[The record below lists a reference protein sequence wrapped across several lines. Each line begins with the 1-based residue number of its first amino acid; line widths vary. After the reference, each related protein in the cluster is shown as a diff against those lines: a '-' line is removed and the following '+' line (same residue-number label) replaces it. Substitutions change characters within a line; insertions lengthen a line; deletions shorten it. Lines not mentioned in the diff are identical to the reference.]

1 MRLPFFPDAR
11 GLSDAPFAFDGS
23 IARENE
29 SGFLKIGFAG
39 NGLHF
44 VIIPRHTFS
53 KIKTAVAMSPE
64 NHDPA
69 FRAFRFPASGTFLL
83 VRIILDNFRAIS
95 LWTVNCERST
105 ANLYPRSSPH
115 GFS

>member
-1 MRLPFFPDAR
+1 MRLFRAVAAVCLYLPA
-11 GLSDAPFAFDGS
+11 
-23 IARENE
+23 IT
-29 SGFLKIGFAG
+29 
-39 NGLHF
+39 H
-44 VIIPRHTFS
+44 IPCHTFS

-69 FRAFRFPASGTFLL
+69 FRAFGFPASGTFLL
-83 VRIILDNFRAIS
+83 VRITLDNFRAIS

-105 ANLYPRSSPH
+105 ANLYPRSSPR